1 MSRCARWEVVERHEV
16 REAYLKRGTALEARL
31 EGGEGDASRLGRS
44 REVRVN
50 RAEASVKNSKRRA
63 REN

>member
-1 MSRCARWEVVERHEV
+1 MVERHEV
-16 REAYLKRGTALEARL
+16 RAAYLKRGTALEARL
-31 EGGEGDASRLGRS
+31 EVGEGDASRLGRS